1 MTVFPIMKMNF
12 FFLVLHES
20 QGRFQKEPQ
29 SEGRNFL
36 CSSVDGGKT
45 KLSQLYL
52 DSHVS
57 IASGEHGSYTQLIVC
72 RHGMPISHWGNKIM
86 ASPSKAH
93 KTSHRHVAYTTV
105 FWCSTWGT
113 YPFGMT
119 SPGFKPPPLLS
130 SSASQWS

>member
-1 MTVFPIMKMNF
+1 MTVFPIMKMNL

-20 QGRFQKEPQ
+20 QGWFQKEPQ

-72 RHGMPISHWGNKIM
+72 YTQLMACQYPTGETRSWQAHQKPTKPATGMWPIQQ
-86 ASPSKAH
+86 
-93 KTSHRHVAYTTV
+93 
-105 FWCSTWGT
+105 CSGAVLGAPT
-113 YPFGMT
+113 
-119 SPGFKPPPLLS
+119 LLE
-130 SSASQWS
+130 